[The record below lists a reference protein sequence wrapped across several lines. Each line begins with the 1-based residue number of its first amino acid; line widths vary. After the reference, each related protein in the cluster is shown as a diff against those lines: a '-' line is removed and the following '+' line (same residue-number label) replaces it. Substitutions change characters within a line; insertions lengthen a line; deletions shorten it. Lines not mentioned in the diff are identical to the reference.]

1 MLGPAYRF
9 RIASREFVVLSDPGA
24 VAAILRDRPDGFQRT
39 PRLCETAREL
49 GFQGLFTSN
58 GEAWKRQRPMVLG
71 GLDPTHIKTF
81 FPTLAKVTGR
91 FARRWQRAAAAGE
104 AIELQSDLMRYT
116 VDVTAGLA
124 FGIDINTIESQQEV
138 FQEHLDK
145 IFPAL
150 SRRLL
155 APVRYWRH
163 FKLPRDRRL
172 DRHLDALRVSI
183 DGFIGDARRRLDAR
197 PGLRAH
203 PTNLVEAMVAAR
215 DREGSGVTDE
225 DVSGNVLTMLLAGED
240 TTANTLAW
248 MVWLLHRHP
257 QAARRAAAEVCA
269 VLGDAPHPERHEQL
283 DGLDFVEAC
292 AHETMRLKPVA
303 PVNVQQAVRDTVVG
317 GVALP
322 AGTLVICL
330 MRPGAVD
337 ERHFADAT
345 AFRPERWLSG
355 RSPSSAKRVAM
366 PFGAGARMCPG
377 RYLALAEIKMVMAML
392 LGGFEIAGVDTPDGG
407 EARERL
413 ALTMSPVGLR
423 LRLRALRRDGG

>member
-1 MLGPAYRF
+1 
-9 RIASREFVVLSDPGA
+9 
-24 VAAILRDRPDGFQRT
+24 
-39 PRLCETAREL
+39 
-49 GFQGLFTSN
+49 
-58 GEAWKRQRPMVLG
+58 
-71 GLDPTHIKTF
+71 
-81 FPTLAKVTGR
+81 
-91 FARRWQRAAAAGE
+91 
-104 AIELQSDLMRYT
+104 
-116 VDVTAGLA
+116 
-124 FGIDINTIESQQEV
+124 
-138 FQEHLDK
+138 
-145 IFPAL
+145 
-150 SRRLL
+150 
-155 APVRYWRH
+155 
-163 FKLPRDRRL
+163 
-172 DRHLDALRVSI
+172 
-183 DGFIGDARRRLDAR
+183 
-197 PGLRAH
+197 
-203 PTNLVEAMVAAR
+203 
-215 DREGSGVTDE
+215 
-225 DVSGNVLTMLLAGED
+225 
-240 TTANTLAW
+240 
-248 MVWLLHRHP
+248 
-257 QAARRAAAEVCA
+257 

-392 LGGFEIAGVDTPDGG
+392 LGGFEIDGVDTPDGG